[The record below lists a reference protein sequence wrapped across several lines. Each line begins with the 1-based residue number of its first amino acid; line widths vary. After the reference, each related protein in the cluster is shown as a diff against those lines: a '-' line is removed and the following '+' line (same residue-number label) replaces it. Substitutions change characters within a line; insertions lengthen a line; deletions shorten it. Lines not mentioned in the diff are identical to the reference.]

1 MKRMIF
7 LKYVF
12 VTLAACMLL
21 SCNTNEPA
29 SDEDKKTNE
38 QVDAN
43 GDGVIDDADKT
54 E

>member
-7 LKYVF
+7 LKSVF
-12 VTLAACMLL
+12 VALAACMLF
-21 SCNTNEPA
+21 SCNTDGPA
-29 SDEDKKTNE
+29 PDEDKKANE

-43 GDGVIDDADKT
+43 GDGVINDADKT

>member
-12 VTLAACMLL
+12 VALAACMLF
-21 SCNTNEPA
+21 SCNTNGPA
-29 SDEDKKTNE
+29 PDEDKKTSE
-38 QVDAN
+38 QMDTN